1 MLRFINTLSY
11 VVSIIVLSSSLKLS
25 IQHFNR
31 ATLRKVQT
39 RDHSQPMVEQDK
51 DYEGDVSSEDDKDH
65 AIT

>member
-1 MLRFINTLSY
+1 MASETCCLLA
-11 VVSIIVLSSSLKLS
+11 VLMMALSSSLKLS

-39 RDHSQPMVEQDK
+39 RDHSQPMIEQDK
-51 DYEGDVSSEDDKDH
+51 DYESDVSSEDDKDD